1 MGLFDKQYSDVMALL
16 HKKQKQG
23 IVSEFFNITGC
34 DWPSEKHRNLV
45 LGQDTA
51 VELGNPKDASTA
63 FLMWVNEPDKIKNGR
78 ITIVGPDLPQLSGRQ
93 VSFGKIV
100 MVGASDFDADN
111 SYDRY
116 RELELLRYN
125 LHLKGYM
132 MRGVSQQQREWSRV
146 SRDAVNGGF
155 SFKHL
160 GGALMDE
167 FSHIAYVRSVETVF
181 ITASRED
188 VLEAKAIAD
197 DVFKIISAM
206 NKMAEELSFDCDT
219 CDYNDVCG
227 DVEELRSMRNALKG
241 REAAHSRQTNPKT
254 SHELEVGSD

>member
-1 MGLFDKQYSDVMALL
+1 MGLFDKQYNELTAYLDRRRIEG
-16 HKKQKQG
+16 K
-23 IVSEFFNITGC
+23 VSEFTHNGRTS
-34 DWPSEKHRNLV
+34 WPSEKNRNLV

-51 VELGNPKDASTA
+51 VELGNPKDASTS
-63 FLMWVNEPDKIKNGR
+63 FLLWVNEPEKIKNGR
-78 ITIVGPDLPQLSGRQ
+78 ITLVGPDLPELSGRQ

-125 LHLKGYM
+125 IHLKGYM
-132 MRGVSQQQREWSRV
+132 MRGVSQKLREWSRV
-146 SRDAVNGGF
+146 SRDAVQNGF

-167 FSHIAYVRSVETVF
+167 FLKIPYVRSVETIF
-181 ITASRED
+181 ITSSRED
-188 VLEAKAIAD
+188 VMAAKAVGD
-197 DVFKIISAM
+197 EVFKLISAM
-206 NKMAEELSFDCDT
+206 NKMAEEMFFDCDT

-227 DVEELRSMRNALKG
+227 DVEELRSMRNTLKG
-241 REAAHSRQTNPKT
+241 REAAHA
-254 SHELEVGSD
+254 